1 MNSYVKIKFFLLMVI
16 MCSFI
21 GAVSNPKVSN
31 ASQLT
36 PGYKFILAVY
46 EAEPVSGQDQV
57 QDHQGQ
63 DTETD
68 KVDENEGLIDSIK
81 DLVNGMESFTENVSR
96 ILKGDLMDV
105 ISEWMGKQL
114 DKFFKNVNGLL
125 GTAFIYTPP
134 LHTISWMHSCWS
146 FFFWISIA
154 LIVLVSVIA
163 VGSFFSAKGEGDIY
177 EPIKV
182 IFVAF
187 VLAVASFYLIDFAIF
202 LTNKMTTSIVQG
214 TVDHLQGLGCSVRI
228 GDPMTGDLIVKLM
241 FTPDAAFGSNSGE
254 AAPLYN
260 VLINSGGIILLFI
273 GYPLLFLVA
282 LASLARYMLIA
293 ILAIG
298 SPAWHVGG
306 SISGRMETMVGFWY
320 QIGRLM
326 AMEVMA
332 GFTWMACTKIQLAEI
347 GKLQIDSSTGAAIQ
361 SSDVLGVGISAT
373 FAVTVIIL
381 IYLVVSCV
389 FVWKTSVT
397 LLKEPVSLG
406 GAGVMLGFSKAG
418 GMAASAGRSLSKRF
432 DNPTWERRS
441 MKLGEA
447 AKRAGETGKRWAEQ
461 SSGPWKNKVSSALG
475 SSVTNAD
482 KVASAVSMNE
492 NPYQIDSKPVS
503 APDSGGQTV
512 SWTSIKV
519 IPADRASLLA
529 GISASHGANIVK
541 QHSAQ
546 NDRILVE
553 PGQINN
559 VIRYLDK
566 VYADKIRYWSDG
578 TDYVTIENGLPVVRK
593 SPPAGGVHMG
603 PWKR

>member
-1 MNSYVKIKFFLLMVI
+1 MNLYAKIKVLLLMVI
-16 MCSFI
+16 MFSFI
-21 GAVSNPKVSN
+21 GAAFNPKVSN

-36 PGYKFILAVY
+36 PECKFILAIY
-46 EAEPVSGQDQV
+46 EAEPGSGQDQV
-57 QDHQGQ
+57 QDNQGQ

-68 KVDENEGLIDSIK
+68 KVDENEGLIDSI
-81 DLVNGMESFTENVSR
+81 NSFTENVSR
-96 ILKGDLMDV
+96 ILKGELMDV
-105 ISEWMGKQL
+105 ISEWIGKQL

-146 FFFWISIA
+146 FFFWISIS
-154 LIVLVSVIA
+154 LIVLVAVIA
-163 VGSFFSAKGEGDIY
+163 AGNIINAKGEGDIY

-187 VLAVASFYLIDFAIF
+187 GLAAASFYLIDFAVL

-214 TVDHLQGLGCSVRI
+214 TVDHLQGLGGTVKI

-254 AAPLYN
+254 AAPLYT
-260 VLINSGGIILLFI
+260 VLIKNGGIILLLI

-282 LASLARYMLIA
+282 LVALARYMLIA

-298 SPAWHVGG
+298 SPVWHVGG

-320 QIGRLM
+320 QIGRLL

-347 GKLQIDSSTGAAIQ
+347 GKLQLNSSVQ
-361 SSDVLGVGISAT
+361 SSDMLGVGISAT

-381 IYLVVSCV
+381 IYLVVSFV
-389 FVWKTSVT
+389 FVWKTGVT

-418 GMAASAGRSLSKRF
+418 GMAASTGRSLSKKF

-447 AKRAGETGKRWAEQ
+447 AKSAGETGKRWAER
-461 SSGPWKNKVSSALG
+461 SSGPWKNKAAGVLG
-475 SSVTNAD
+475 SSVQSAD
-482 KVASAVSMNE
+482 KAASSVKMNQ

-503 APDSGGQTV
+503 APDSSSQTV

-519 IPADRASLLA
+519 IPADRTSLLA
-529 GISASHGANIVK
+529 GISASHGATIAK
-541 QHSAQ
+541 QHPVQS
-546 NDRILVE
+546 DRILVE

-559 VIRYLDK
+559 VISCLNKY
-566 VYADKIRYWSDG
+566 YAGKSRYWSDG